1 MRKFAFIGI
10 CFTLTFMTAI
20 VASGQTAQDVWGAKG
35 EYCRMYDPRTVQ
47 TVSGE
52 VAAVRKFFPPGKGV
66 SGVRFTLKTAK
77 GPVEVILGPSWYVD
91 RQRFPLAPED
101 QVKVKGSLVAV
112 AGKPTII
119 AKEVTKGGQTWK
131 LRHQSGM
138 PVWVPQS
145 GIEPS
150 G

>member
-10 CFTLTFMTAI
+10 FFALTFISATI
-20 VASGQTAQDVWGAKG
+20 SQGQPAKDVWGAKG
-35 EYCRMYDPRTVQ
+35 EYCRMYDPRTVK

-66 SGVRFTLKTAK
+66 SGVRFTLKTDK

-91 RQRFPLAPED
+91 RQSFILAPQD
-101 QVKVKGSLVAV
+101 KVKVKGSVVAV
-112 AGKPTII
+112 SGQPTII
-119 AKEVTKGGQTWK
+119 ATAVTKGKQTWK
-131 LRHQSGM
+131 LRHSSGM